1 MTNQYSR
8 DQQIETMTAEFL
20 DKYFYSKFKKADIQ
34 RYSDTYHQFGG
45 VDLDINNT
53 HFDEKVKVY
62 GCLNEVQQYVA
73 FECSIKNKGGYI
85 SDGWFQNDSL
95 STDYYSIIG
104 LSANVSK
111 VTELTSSSQIS
122 AADVLWV
129 KKQDVIDF
137 INDNNLS
144 KEQLKQ
150 DVAEIRD
157 RGDSNNTDIF
167 GNTSLDRSGKC
178 RTRYNH
184 KNFWLTYS
192 TKMRERPVNLV
203 LQRQTLEQLPH
214 SRHFVVHTNK
224 VNIDSNNK

>member
-1 MTNQYSR
+1 MNQYNR
-8 DQQIETMTAEFL
+8 DQQIETITSEFL
-20 DKYFYSKFKKADIQ
+20 DTYFYSKFKTADIQ

-45 VDLDINNT
+45 IDVSINNT
-53 HFDEKVKVY
+53 NFDEKVKVY
-62 GCLNEVQQYVA
+62 GCLNDVQQYIA

-95 STDYYSIIG
+95 LTDYYSIIG
-104 LSANVSK
+104 LSANTSDINQ
-111 VTELTSSSQIS
+111 LSSSAQIS

-150 DVAEIRD
+150 DAVEIRD
-157 RGDSNNTDIF
+157 RGNNNKTDIF
-167 GNTSLDRSGKC
+167 GNTALDKSGKC

-192 TKMRERPVNLV
+192 TKMKEQPVNLV
-203 LQRQTLEQLPH
+203 IPREHLLKLHH
-214 SRHFVVHTNK
+214 STHFIVTKDK
-224 VNIDSNNK
+224 VNII

>member
-1 MTNQYSR
+1 MNQYNR

-20 DKYFYSKFKKADIQ
+20 DAYFYPKFKTADIK

-45 VDLDINNT
+45 VDLKINNT
-53 HFDEKVKVY
+53 NFDEKVKVY
-62 GCLNEVQQYVA
+62 GCLNDVQQYIA

-104 LSANVSK
+104 LSANTSDIDQ
-111 VTELTSSSQIS
+111 LSSSDQIS

-150 DVAEIRD
+150 DAVEIRD
-157 RGDSNNTDIF
+157 RGNNNKTDIF
-167 GNTSLDRSGKC
+167 GNTALDKSGKC

-192 TKMRERPVNLV
+192 TKMKEQPVNLV
-203 LQRQTLEQLPH
+203 IPREHLLKLPH
-214 SRHFVVHTNK
+214 STHFIVTKSRVNK
-224 VNIDSNNK
+224 IND

>member
-1 MTNQYSR
+1 MNQYNR
-8 DQQIETMTAEFL
+8 DQQIETITSEFL
-20 DKYFYSKFKKADIQ
+20 DTYFYPKFKTADIQ

-45 VDLDINNT
+45 VDLKINKTN
-53 HFDEKVKVY
+53 FDEKVKVY
-62 GCLNEVQQYVA
+62 GCLNNVQQYIA

-104 LSANVSK
+104 LSANTSDINQ
-111 VTELTSSSQIS
+111 LSSSAQIS

-150 DVAEIRD
+150 DAVEIRD
-157 RGDSNNTDIF
+157 RGNNNKTDIF
-167 GNTSLDRSGKC
+167 GNTALDKSGKC

-192 TKMRERPVNLV
+192 TKMKEQPVNLV
-203 LQRQTLEQLPH
+203 IPRENLLKLPH
-214 SRHFVVHTNK
+214 STHFIVTTSRVNK
-224 VNIDSNNK
+224 IND